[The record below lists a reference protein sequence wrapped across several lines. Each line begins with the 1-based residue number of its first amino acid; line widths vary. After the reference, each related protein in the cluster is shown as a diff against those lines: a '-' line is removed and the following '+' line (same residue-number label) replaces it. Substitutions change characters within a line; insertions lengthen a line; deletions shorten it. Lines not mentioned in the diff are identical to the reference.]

1 MPFVPDFGR
10 QSNVSTHTEGGVKY
24 TSKLVGFYPH
34 TSRTSR
40 EEKMIASLTGILK
53 YKSPTEILIDVQ
65 GIGYT
70 VSIPL
75 STYEKLGD
83 IGSSLSL
90 LTYFHVREDVMQL
103 YGFVSDEERR
113 LFKLLISV
121 SGIGPKIAQS
131 VLSGMNVEELKSHLL
146 NGNVTA
152 LTAIPGVGKKTAER
166 LILEL
171 RDKIG
176 KSIVHAESTSIV
188 DSAFAAMRA
197 EALRALTSLG
207 YNMQIAEKS
216 IRLVLKETEGSIISL
231 EELIKR
237 ALRHTNAR

>member
-1 MPFVPDFGR
+1 
-10 QSNVSTHTEGGVKY
+10 
-24 TSKLVGFYPH
+24 
-34 TSRTSR
+34 
-40 EEKMIASLTGILK
+40 MIASLTGVLQ
-53 YKSPTEILIDVQ
+53 YKSPTEILIDVH
-65 GIGYT
+65 GVGYI

-75 STYEKLGD
+75 STFEKLGD
-83 IGSSLSL
+83 VGSPLSL
-90 LTYFHVREDVMQL
+90 LTYFHVREDALQL
-103 YGFVSDEERR
+103 YGFFSDEERR

-131 VLSGMNVEELKSHLL
+131 ILSGMDVEELKSHLL

-171 RDKIG
+171 RDKVG
-176 KSIVHAESTSIV
+176 KSIMVAESTTV
-188 DSAFAAMRA
+188 GERASAAIRA
-197 EALRALTSLG
+197 EALQALTSLG
-207 YNMQIAEKS
+207 YNLQIAEKS

>member
-1 MPFVPDFGR
+1 
-10 QSNVSTHTEGGVKY
+10 
-24 TSKLVGFYPH
+24 
-34 TSRTSR
+34 
-40 EEKMIASLTGILK
+40 MIASLTGILK
-53 YKSPTEILIDVQ
+53 YKSPTEILIDVH
-65 GIGYT
+65 GVGYT

-83 IGSSLSL
+83 VDSSISL

-103 YGFVSDEERR
+103 FGFFSDEERR

-131 VLSGMNVEELKSHLL
+131 ILSGMNVEELKLYLIS
-146 NGNVTA
+146 GNIIA
-152 LTAIPGVGKKTAER
+152 LTTIPGVGKKTAER

-171 RDKIG
+171 RDKVG
-176 KSIVHAESTSIV
+176 KTIAESEPI
-188 DSAFAAMRA
+188 SAFGMASAAMRA
-197 EALRALTSLG
+197 EALQALTSLG
-207 YNMQIAEKS
+207 YNLQIAEKS
-216 IRLVLKETEGSIISL
+216 IRLVLKETEGSNISL

>member
-1 MPFVPDFGR
+1 
-10 QSNVSTHTEGGVKY
+10 
-24 TSKLVGFYPH
+24 
-34 TSRTSR
+34 
-40 EEKMIASLTGILK
+40 MIASLTGILK
-53 YKSPTEILIDVQ
+53 YKSPTEILIDVL

-83 IGSSLSL
+83 VGSSISL
-90 LTYFHVREDVMQL
+90 LTHFHVREDTMQL
-103 YGFVSDEERR
+103 FGFFSDEERR

-131 VLSGMNVEELKSHLL
+131 ILSGMNVEELKSHLIS
-146 NGNVTA
+146 GNIIA

-171 RDKIG
+171 RDKVG
-176 KSIVHAESTSIV
+176 KAITDAEPI
-188 DSAFAAMRA
+188 SALGMASAAMRA
-197 EALRALTSLG
+197 EALQALTSLG
-207 YNMQIAEKS
+207 YNLQIAEKS
-216 IRLVLKETEGSIISL
+216 IRLVLKETEGSVISL
-231 EELIKR
+231 EELVKR

>member
-1 MPFVPDFGR
+1 
-10 QSNVSTHTEGGVKY
+10 
-24 TSKLVGFYPH
+24 
-34 TSRTSR
+34 
-40 EEKMIASLTGILK
+40 MIASLTGILK
-53 YKSPTEILIDVQ
+53 YKSPTEILIDVH

-83 IGSSLSL
+83 IGSSISL
-90 LTYFHVREDVMQL
+90 LTHFHVREDAMQL
-103 YGFVSDEERR
+103 YGFFSDEERR

-131 VLSGMNVEELKSHLL
+131 ILSGMNVEELKLHLL
-146 NGNVTA
+146 SGNVTA

-171 RDKIG
+171 RDKVG
-176 KSIVHAESTSIV
+176 KSIADAEPLSPTGMAS
-188 DSAFAAMRA
+188 AAMRT
-197 EALRALTSLG
+197 EALQALTSLG
-207 YNMQIAEKS
+207 YNLQIAEKS

-231 EELIKR
+231 EELVKR

>member
-1 MPFVPDFGR
+1 
-10 QSNVSTHTEGGVKY
+10 
-24 TSKLVGFYPH
+24 
-34 TSRTSR
+34 
-40 EEKMIASLTGILK
+40 MIASLTGILK
-53 YKSPTEILIDVQ
+53 YKSPTEILIDVH

-83 IGSSLSL
+83 VGSSICL
-90 LTYFHVREDVMQL
+90 LTHFYVREDAMQL
-103 YGFVSDEERR
+103 FGFFSDEERR

-131 VLSGMNVEELKSHLL
+131 ILSGMNVEELKSYLL
-146 NGNVTA
+146 NGDVTA

-171 RDKIG
+171 RDKVG
-176 KSIVHAESTSIV
+176 KSIPDTEPISSLGMA
-188 DSAFAAMRA
+188 SATMRA
-197 EALRALTSLG
+197 EALQALTSLG
-207 YNMQIAEKS
+207 YNLQIAEKS
-216 IRLVLKETEGSIISL
+216 IRLVLKETEGSIISI
-231 EELIKR
+231 EELVKR